1 MVRMTDLTDRGRQV
15 LDFERLWYR
24 QPGAKE
30 AAIRELFG
38 CSATVY
44 FQALNRLLDEPAALV
59 YAPQVVARLRRLRD
73 ERREARRAS

>member
-1 MVRMTDLTDRGRQV
+1 MDELTDRDRQV

-24 QPGAKE
+24 NPGAKE

-44 FQALNRLLDEPAALV
+44 FQGLNRLLDHPGAIA
-59 YAPQVVARLRRLRD
+59 YAPSVVNRLRRTRD
-73 ERREARRAS
+73 ASRSRRAS